1 MSLIAV
7 SVFVTLICQRW
18 FRMSRV
24 LLRSEWKDMGRAG
37 PLVTSR
43 TLSKERGF
51 TEGFSLYDVI

>member
-24 LLRSEWKDMGRAG
+24 LPRSEWEDIGRAG

-43 TLSKERGF
+43 TLSKEYGF
-51 TEGFSLYDVI
+51 TEDFPLDDVI